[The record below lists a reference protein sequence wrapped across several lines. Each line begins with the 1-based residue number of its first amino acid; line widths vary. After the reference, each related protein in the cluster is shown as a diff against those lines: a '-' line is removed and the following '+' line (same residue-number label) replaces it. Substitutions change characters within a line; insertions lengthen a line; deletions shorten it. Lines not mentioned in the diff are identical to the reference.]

1 MLRFFI
7 RPTGHAEID
16 TSLQEAGLRWETLA
30 KQGSRLPPGEME
42 ALYPPVAPDVDI
54 PQEWAASFYL
64 LPYADQVLLAFAWLH
79 WWQQSQEEASGFA
92 GWLHKG
98 PGFALNHVS
107 LMKVLTQDQ
116 SGTLGLVHRFLET
129 ILEQAGDWDGD
140 HDTGQ
145 AIVNLL
151 QNLDVEYR
159 YNVHDRELWP
169 AVLQLVQTER

>member
-7 RPTGHAEID
+7 RPTGHPETD
-16 TSLQEAGLRWETLA
+16 TILREAGLRWETLA
-30 KQGSRLPPGEME
+30 EQGSKLSPGEME
-42 ALYPPVAPDVDI
+42 ALYPPVSPDVDI
-54 PQEWAASFYL
+54 PQEWASSFYL

-79 WWQQSQEEASGFA
+79 WWQHSQEEASGFA

-107 LMKVLTQDQ
+107 LMKVLTQNQ
-116 SGTLGLVHRFLET
+116 SGALGIVHRFLET

-140 HDTGQ
+140 RETGQ
-145 AIVNLL
+145 TIVRLL
-151 QNLDVEYR
+151 EDLDVEYR

-169 AVLQLVQTER
+169 AVLQLLQTDR